1 MGWWNSVAAPGVNIY
16 STVTGGGYESGRYLM
31 ASPFVCG
38 AAALLLSQYPELST
52 VELKNQIEQT
62 AQGSGFTEELGYGV
76 IDAAAI
82 LGELRPMAYG
92 ALKVKTNLVLEDE
105 DDESYGVI
113 TVFSSDGVLKAWNYG
128 DGRSHTFRL
137 QPGDYTVT
145 VAFYSAA
152 AEGWEL
158 ASQQASVG
166 VDKKTRLSLSLN
178 CNRPLSKAETGT
190 NSRRETAALLS
201 SSAPAPRCAFPPC
214 QCAPQGSR

>member
-1 MGWWNSVAAPGVNIY
+1 MSLA
-16 STVTGGGYESGRYLM
+16 RYLH

-82 LGELRPMAYG
+82 LGNCPMAYG

-113 TVFSSDGVLKAWNYG
+113 TVFSSDGVLKAYG
-128 DGRSHTFRL
+128 TTGMDEPHLPRPAAWGLHCHCSLLQRRSGRLGACFPTGFCWRR
-137 QPGDYTVT
+137 Q
-145 VAFYSAA
+145 
-152 AEGWEL
+152 E
-158 ASQQASVG
+158 
-166 VDKKTRLSLSLN
+166 
-178 CNRPLSKAETGT
+178 NRGYL
-190 NSRRETAALLS
+190 
-201 SSAPAPRCAFPPC
+201 
-214 QCAPQGSR
+214 